1 MKYEIMTG
9 ILFELLAKKS
19 VSATELSKKYGVTP
33 RTIYRYIDDLSFAG
47 VPVETIRG
55 ASGGFKIMDHFKLA
69 SSFLTKSEYDAVLS
83 ALTAIYGE
91 LPDEVMESAINK
103 LKSTKRGVSSVDVK
117 TGNLVIDAGAW
128 CDSFSHKEKLL
139 SINLAID
146 KSCLVKFGYH
156 DRNGA
161 VSERIVEPH
170 TIIFKEGTWYFY
182 AYCHTRQAFRFFKVG
197 RVSGLTV
204 LEETFTRR
212 ELPNKLPFEGWYEN
226 STLTTVTL
234 KVEKDALQGVEEWLG
249 VENIKQKEDYF
260 IATADLPDEQ
270 SLIGKIL
277 SLGNGVKV
285 LAPLELKIKVK
296 KAIDELKKIY

>member
-9 ILFELLAKKS
+9 MLFEMLAKKS
-19 VSATELSKKYGVTP
+19 VSATELSKKYGVTT
-33 RTIYRYIDDLSFAG
+33 RTVYRYIDDLSLAG
-47 VPVETIRG
+47 VPIETIRG
-55 ASGGFKIMDHFKLA
+55 ASGGFKIMDHYKLA
-69 SSFLTKSEYDAVLS
+69 GSFLTKSEYDAVLS
-83 ALTAIYGE
+83 ALTAIYEE
-91 LPDEVMESAINK
+91 LPGEVMESAINK
-103 LKSTKRGVSSVDVK
+103 LKSSKRGVSSVDVK

-139 SINLAID
+139 ALNVAID
-146 KSCLVKFGYH
+146 KSRLVKFGYH

-161 VSERIVEPH
+161 VTERTVEPH

-182 AYCHTRQAFRFFKVG
+182 AYCQSRQAFRFFKVG
-197 RVSGLTV
+197 RVSDLTL

-212 ELPNKLPFEGWYEN
+212 ELPNKLPFEGWYES
-226 STLTTVTL
+226 STLVTVTL

-249 VENIKQKEDYF
+249 VENIKPKEDYF
-260 IATADLPDEQ
+260 IATADLPDEP

-285 LAPLELKIKVK
+285 LAPLELKLKIKK
-296 KAIDELKKIY
+296 SIEDLKKIY